1 MYASKKILKIA
12 KSEFEQNGYYGVSLN
27 SIIAKTG
34 VSKGGFY
41 YYFQTKK
48 DLLEKVLIEYTKTE
62 ILLPIQNLDTGQE
75 FLDFIKDYIKF
86 TAREL
91 NNNYFHN
98 TNLLTKLTLELSNKD
113 PKINKLVQTA
123 FQQWEELLISILIQ
137 KLQGKE
143 YSLSPDQLAKIM
155 ISLNQGLLLVNSCF
169 KDSVRLEQ
177 EYDTITKLFQLLLQS
192 RIIPSKPIELESI
205 EPKLKSNETIFIPDG
220 ISKYIRLYETKKFK
234 KQHHLI

>member
-12 KSEFEQNGYYGVSLN
+12 KTEFEQNGYYGVSLN

-48 DLLEKVLIEYTKTE
+48 ELLEKVLIEYTKTE
-62 ILLPIQNLDTGQE
+62 ILLPIQNLDTGQG

-205 EPKLKSNETIFIPDG
+205 EPKLNSNETIFIPD
-220 ISKYIRLYETKKFK
+220 
-234 KQHHLI
+234 